1 MSTWLIWTVV
11 IGALA
16 GWLVAFIVKDR
27 RAGLA
32 VDLFVG
38 IAGAILGGLISK
50 YLGLGRHSL
59 LGRLVISLLAA
70 VFFLIVQQVVKRS

>member
-1 MSTWLIWTVV
+1 MWLIWTIL
-11 IGALA
+11 IGLLA

-27 RAGLA
+27 RAALA

-38 IAGAILGGLISK
+38 IAGAVLGGLISK

-59 LGRLVISLLAA
+59 IGRAAIAVISAI
-70 VFFLIVQQVVKRS
+70 FFLIVQQVVKRS

>member
-1 MSTWLIWTVV
+1 MWLILTVV
-11 IGALA
+11 IGLVA

-38 IAGAILGGLISK
+38 IAASIFGALISK

-59 LGRLVISLLAA
+59 LGRAVISLISA